1 MEKPTLPQSSVGAV
15 CPSCGLV
22 SADGAHGS
30 SGECIRALEAE
41 IERLSELVTRV
52 KRMDSAKKKR

>member
-1 MEKPTLPQSSVGAV
+1 
-15 CPSCGLV
+15 LV